1 MIARRSGGGL
11 VAPGLEP
18 GKPAGAV
25 KQDQRRADGV
35 PGAGGVPPEGRQR
48 RSGDRAPA
56 RSRPCQVNHIDLD
69 AAARVN
75 PDISIC
81 PKVSPRLAG
90 TPAQALD
97 DGRRW
102 SSG

>member
-1 MIARRSGGGL
+1 MIARRSAGVGL

-35 PGAGGVPPEGRQR
+35 PGAGGVPPGGIRQR
-48 RSGDRAPA
+48 RGEGVELLLDPGHA
-56 RSRPCQVNHIDLD
+56 RVNHIDLD

-81 PKVSPRLAG
+81 PKVSRAG
-90 TPAQALD
+90 RDARPGA
-97 DGRRW
+97 R
-102 SSG
+102 